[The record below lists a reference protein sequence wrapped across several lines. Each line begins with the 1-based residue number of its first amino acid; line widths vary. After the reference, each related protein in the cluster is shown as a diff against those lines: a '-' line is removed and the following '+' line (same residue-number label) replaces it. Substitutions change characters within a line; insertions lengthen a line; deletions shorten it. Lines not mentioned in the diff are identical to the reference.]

1 MLMEIEL
8 STELIHELKE
18 FTQQKE
24 PEMAVQ
30 EAMDSYIRYA
40 KRMRLIDLSGKV
52 EMANNWQELE
62 DAEMKEIQDGSGN
75 GAD

>member
-1 MLMEIEL
+1 
-8 STELIHELKE
+8 
-18 FTQQKE
+18 
-24 PEMAVQ
+24 
-30 EAMDSYIRYA
+30 MDSYIRYA